1 MKTAFFASDEIALG
15 AIEFLKNSPDFPLA
29 CVVSNPDRP
38 KGRGKKLS
46 PNAVSQWAIEN
57 GVELMRPEGG
67 VDDATV
73 ARLRELGVELII
85 VMAYGCMLKSNV
97 LEYGKYPCLNLHGSI
112 LPKYRGASPI
122 ETAIALGETRTG
134 VSLMRIVKKMDAGAV
149 CDVEEIE
156 IDTDDTA
163 TSLRGKFRDAS
174 PELLRRNLPKIADG
188 SAVFL
193 EQDEA
198 AATYTRK
205 FDKSDML
212 VDFSADGKTIRDRI
226 RALGFGIF
234 ECGGD
239 AIKVSGAYFERT
251 PKPPST
257 VGKVLAASGADGIK
271 IACAD
276 GWVGFAN
283 LQKPCAKM
291 MSAKDFFAG
300 YKIEIGTVLKSTP
313 YKSLLK

>member
-57 GVELMRPEGG
+57 GIELMRPEGG

-163 TSLRGKFRDAS
+163 TSLRKKFRDAS
-174 PELLRRNLPKIADG
+174 PELLRRNLPKIADD

-257 VGKVLAASGADGIK
+257 VGKVLAASVADGIK

>member
-239 AIKVSGAYFERT
+239 AIKVSGAYFGRA

-257 VGKVLAASGADGIK
+257 VGKVLAASVADGIK

-300 YKIEIGTVLKSTP
+300 YKIETGTVLKSTP

>member
-1 MKTAFFASDEIALG
+1 
-15 AIEFLKNSPDFPLA
+15 
-29 CVVSNPDRP
+29 
-38 KGRGKKLS
+38 
-46 PNAVSQWAIEN
+46 
-57 GVELMRPEGG
+57 
-67 VDDATV
+67 
-73 ARLRELGVELII
+73 
-85 VMAYGCMLKSNV
+85 
-97 LEYGKYPCLNLHGSI
+97 
-112 LPKYRGASPI
+112 
-122 ETAIALGETRTG
+122 
-134 VSLMRIVKKMDAGAV
+134 
-149 CDVEEIE
+149 
-156 IDTDDTA
+156 
-163 TSLRGKFRDAS
+163 
-174 PELLRRNLPKIADG
+174 
-188 SAVFL
+188 
-193 EQDEA
+193 
-198 AATYTRK
+198 
-205 FDKSDML
+205 ML

-234 ECGGD
+234 EGGGD

-257 VGKVLAASGADGIK
+257 VGKVLAASVADGIK

>member
-188 SAVFL
+188 SAVFV

-257 VGKVLAASGADGIK
+257 VGKVLAASVADGIK

>member
-234 ECGGD
+234 EGGVD

-257 VGKVLAASGADGIK
+257 VGKVLAASVADGIK

-300 YKIEIGTVLKSTP
+300 YKIETGTVLKSTP

>member
-29 CVVSNPDRP
+29 CVVSNPDKP
-38 KGRGKKLS
+38 KGRGRKLS

-57 GVELMRPEGG
+57 GIELMRPDGG
-67 VDDATV
+67 ADDATV

-97 LEYGKYPCLNLHGSI
+97 LDYGKYPCLNLHGSI

-149 CDVEEIE
+149 CDVWEIE
-156 IDTDDTA
+156 IGADDTA
-163 TSLRGKFRDAS
+163 ISLRKKFRDAS

-188 SAVFL
+188 SAVFV
-193 EQDEA
+193 EQDGS

-212 VDFSADGKTIRDRI
+212 VDFAADGKTIRDRI

-239 AIKVSGAYFERT
+239 AIKVSGAYFQRESN
-251 PKPPST
+251 PSAT
-257 VGKVLAASGADGIK
+257 FGKVLAASASDGIK

-300 YKIEIGTVLKSTP
+300 YKIEAGSVLKSNP
-313 YKSLLK
+313 YKSLLR

>member
-29 CVVSNPDRP
+29 CVVSNPDKP
-38 KGRGKKLS
+38 KGRGRKLS

-57 GVELMRPEGG
+57 GIELMRPEGG

-97 LEYGKYPCLNLHGSI
+97 LDYGKYPCLNLHGSV

-122 ETAIALGETRTG
+122 ETAVALGETRTG

-149 CDVEEIE
+149 CDVEGIE
-156 IDTDDTA
+156 IAADDTA
-163 TSLRGKFRDAS
+163 ISLRKKFRDAS

-188 SAVFL
+188 SAVFV
-193 EQDEA
+193 EQDES

-212 VDFSADGKTIRDRI
+212 VDFAADGKTIRDRI
-226 RALGFGIF
+226 RAFGFGIF
-234 ECGGD
+234 EYGGD
-239 AIKVSGAYFERT
+239 AIKVSDAYFERA
-251 PKPPST
+251 PNPSAT
-257 VGKVLAASGADGIK
+257 LGKVLAASASDGIK

-291 MSAKDFFAG
+291 MPAKDFFAG
-300 YKIEIGTVLKSTP
+300 YKIEAGSVLKSNP
-313 YKSLLK
+313 YKSLLR

>member
-239 AIKVSGAYFERT
+239 AIKVSGAYFEPT

-257 VGKVLAASGADGIK
+257 VGKVLAASVADGIK

>member
-257 VGKVLAASGADGIK
+257 VGKVLAASVADGIK

>member
-239 AIKVSGAYFERT
+239 AIKVSGAYFERA

-257 VGKVLAASGADGIK
+257 VGKVLAASVADGIK

>member
-29 CVVSNPDRP
+29 CVVSNPDKP
-38 KGRGKKLS
+38 KGRGRKLS
-46 PNAVSQWAIEN
+46 PNAVSQWVIEN
-57 GVELMRPEGG
+57 GIELMRPEGG

-85 VMAYGCMLKSNV
+85 VMAYGCMLKNNV

-149 CDVEEIE
+149 CDVEKIE
-156 IDTDDTA
+156 ISPDDTA
-163 TSLRGKFRDAS
+163 ISLRKKFRDAS

-188 SAVFL
+188 SAVFV
-193 EQDEA
+193 EQDES

-212 VDFSADGKTIRDRI
+212 VDFSADGKTICDRI

-234 ECGGD
+234 EYGGD

-251 PKPPST
+251 PKPSAT
-257 VGKVLAASGADGIK
+257 LGKVLAASGADGIK

-291 MSAKDFFAG
+291 MPAKDFFAG
-300 YKIEIGTVLKSTP
+300 YKIEAGTVLKSNP